1 MRKGDLVNILN
12 GIIKRD
18 VPIPLYYQL
27 KEIIVNELISG
38 VLVPGDYLP
47 TENEFMESYHISRA
61 TVRQA
66 MGELVNEDYLSRQK
80 GKGTFVSK
88 PKITQKYINR
98 VETYKEQMKKIGV
111 NPTTEVVSCQK
122 INPSS
127 VICKALNISEN
138 TEVIQLVRI
147 RSIDGEPIVVA
158 ETYMPYSICKFV
170 LEHNMV
176 SESLYQILSENNQTK
191 IVKAIRTIEAVL
203 ADKSLAGMLN
213 IQKGDAL
220 QMIKTTASNKE
231 DSVIEYTV
239 AKYRGDRNLFV
250 VETQVDL

>member
-1 MRKGDLVNILN
+1 MNILN
-12 GIIKRD
+12 GTIKRD

-27 KEIIVNELISG
+27 KEIILNEILTGILI
-38 VLVPGDYLP
+38 PGDYLP

-66 MGELVNEDYLSRQK
+66 MAELVNENYLSRQK

-98 VETYKEQMKKIGV
+98 VETYKEQMKKIGI
-111 NPTTEVVSCQK
+111 NPTTEVVSCK
-122 INPSS
+122 LIKPSS
-127 VICKALNISEN
+127 TICNVLNISEN
-138 TEVIQLVRI
+138 DQVIQLIRI

-158 ETYMPYSICKFV
+158 ETYMPYSVCKVV
-170 LEHNMV
+170 LDHDMV
-176 SESLYQILSENNQTK
+176 RESLYHILSENEHTK

-203 ADKSLAGMLN
+203 ASESLSKMLA

-220 QMIKTTASNKE
+220 QVIKTTASNKE
-231 DSVIEYTV
+231 DIVIEYTI